1 MSSNQ
6 QQFPRINMQGQFR
19 SIDPSIETRQTY
31 RKAYDVLFLLLPSPR
46 QASSSQLHCESRSG
60 YLSAAVSYLSTFIT
74 SPSSSGTFINLESH
88 NSSYYVLKH
97 ESRLSLRI
105 ITSNILYFVI
115 RCPHYRVKITTVIHG
130 LISPRDAY

>member
-1 MSSNQ
+1 
-6 QQFPRINMQGQFR
+6 MQGQFR

-31 RKAYDVLFLLLPSPR
+31 RKAYDVLFFLLPSPR

-60 YLSAAVSYLSTFIT
+60 YLSATVSYLSTFIT

-115 RCPHYRVKITTVIHG
+115 RCPHYRVKITTVI
-130 LISPRDAY
+130 SPRDAY

>member
-1 MSSNQ
+1 
-6 QQFPRINMQGQFR
+6 MQGQFR

-31 RKAYDVLFLLLPSPR
+31 RKAYDVLFFLLPSPR
-46 QASSSQLHCESRSG
+46 QASSTQLHCESRSG

>member
-1 MSSNQ
+1 
-6 QQFPRINMQGQFR
+6 MQGQFR

-31 RKAYDVLFLLLPSPR
+31 RKAYDVLFFLLLAKLLLPS
-46 QASSSQLHCESRSG
+46 CESRSG